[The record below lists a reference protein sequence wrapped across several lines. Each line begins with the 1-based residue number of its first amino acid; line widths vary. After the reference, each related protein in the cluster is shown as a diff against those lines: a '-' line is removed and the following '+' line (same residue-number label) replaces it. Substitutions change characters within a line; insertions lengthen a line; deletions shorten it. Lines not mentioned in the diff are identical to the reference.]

1 MRGSCTNCTTGRL
14 GADVVRR
21 NGMMSMVDVA
31 GAARFAGA
39 PIGAAAGTVTAAGTV
54 VTEVVCTRLVTQV
67 DGDGAGQGVPAQDV
81 GQVPVAAAVVNRLR
95 TGLLT
100 SGPVILAVPIIAT
113 VAITGIAT
121 AVVGTARAVNSVD
134 GVRGIKGIRGIRLD
148 RIRVSGALGDDAR

>member
-1 MRGSCTNCTTGRL
+1 MRGSCTSCTGRL